1 MNWSASDIPNLQGK
15 RYLITGGNSGL
26 GLATAKQLVRHGGDV
41 TLTVRSAEKG
51 ERAINESGA
60 ARWIELDVSDLS
72 SVRHIAKNLE
82 GQKFDGLI
90 LNAGIMATP
99 FAKSVDGFEMQM
111 ATNYLGH
118 FALAGL
124 MRNQING
131 RLITVSSLA
140 HRIGSFGKG
149 SKEEI
154 KNRALGIGSYSPWL
168 AYGASKLADL
178 VFVNQL
184 ERRRL
189 LGKESFTSI
198 SVHPGWAQTNLFGS
212 GKLVNA
218 VGSVLA
224 QSADEGALPILFAA
238 TAPDVKGASFIGPKK
253 FAGLRGSPEYTH
265 GNAASYRQQLGAN
278 LWDVSEELT
287 QTSWEN

>member
-1 MNWSASDIPNLQGK
+1 MNWSASEIPNLHGK

-72 SVRHIAKNLE
+72 SVRETAKNLAHE
-82 GQKFDGLI
+82 KFDVAI

-124 MRNQING
+124 LRKQINE

-140 HRIGSFGKG
+140 HRMGSFGKG
-149 SKEEI
+149 SKDEI
-154 KNRALGIGSYSPWL
+154 REKMLGIGSYSPWL
-168 AYGASKLADL
+168 AYGATKLADL

-189 LGKESFTSI
+189 LGKETFTSI
-198 SVHPGWAQTNLFGS
+198 SVHPGWAHTNLFGS
-212 GKLVNA
+212 GRVVNA
-218 VGSVLA
+218 VGSALA
-224 QSADEGALPILFAA
+224 QSADEGALSTLFAA

-253 FAGLRGSPEYTH
+253 FGGLRGAPEYTH
-265 GNAASYRQQLGAN
+265 GNATSYRQQLGIN

>member
-1 MNWSASDIPNLQGK
+1 MNWSASDIPNLNGK

-26 GLATAKQLVRHGGDV
+26 GLATAKQLVRHDADV

-60 ARWIELDVSDLS
+60 ARWIELDVADLS
-72 SVRHIAKNLE
+72 SVREVAKNLTE
-82 GQKFDGLI
+82 KFDVVI

-124 MRNQING
+124 LRHQINE
-131 RLITVSSLA
+131 RLITVSSIA
-140 HRIGSFGKG
+140 HRMGSFGKG

-154 KNRALGIGSYSPWL
+154 RAKALGEGSYSPWL
-168 AYGASKLADL
+168 AYGATKLADL

-189 LGKESFTSI
+189 QGKESFTSI
-198 SVHPGWAQTNLFGS
+198 SIHPGWAHTNLFGS
-212 GKLVNA
+212 GKLVNV

-224 QSADEGALPILFAA
+224 QSAEEGALSTLFAA
-238 TAPDVKGASFIGPKK
+238 TAPNVKGASFIGPKK
-253 FAGLRGSPEYTH
+253 FGGLRGAPEYTH
-265 GNAASYRQQLGAN
+265 GNATSYRQQLGIN

-287 QTSWEN
+287 GVSWEN